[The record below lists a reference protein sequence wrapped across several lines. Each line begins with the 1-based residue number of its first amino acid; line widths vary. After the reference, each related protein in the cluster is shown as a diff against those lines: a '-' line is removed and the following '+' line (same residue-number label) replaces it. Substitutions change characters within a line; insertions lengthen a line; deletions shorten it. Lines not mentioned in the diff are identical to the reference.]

1 MSHPIQDLVSPPDD
15 FVGFPMEF
23 NRRSIGEVFECRA
36 AEYADRLAVKDG
48 PSSLTYAELNEQA
61 NRIARAVREQV
72 PDGDRPV
79 VVLVK
84 KDPSG
89 IAAVLGVVK
98 AGVSVLLLDRSFPTR
113 RIRSIVEDVNAR
125 LLVVNGEPGE
135 WASQM
140 ADSGR
145 RVLNVDDP
153 LNCCSSANLDL
164 QVKAEELKVLFFTSG
179 SSGSP
184 KGIVHNHRTLLDSL
198 WWQYNSLKISPSDR
212 ISLLGTLGHIAFI
225 IDLLRGLLNG
235 ASVFPYDIIE
245 EGMDNL
251 PSWLRKEEITVYH
264 SVPSVFRHFAMRLHG
279 DGGFP
284 NLRLIHLGGETVTAS
299 DVDAYRRHF
308 SDSCVLLNNLGST
321 EVPAMRQFFMNKNTH
336 LKEGIV
342 PVGYPVPDRQIVL
355 LDDTGTAVAP
365 DQVGEITVR
374 SRHLALG
381 YWNRPDLTREVFS
394 SLPDG
399 ASCRTYRTGDLGRLD
414 SSGCLYYLGRKDA
427 QVKLRG
433 IRIEPGEVENELL
446 SHPAVTEAVVLAQE
460 DAQGRNYLVAFATVD
475 KNHTPSTPEGLN
487 EFLRGRLPSGMQPRR
502 VVLLD
507 LLPRTTTGKIDR
519 RAVGELDLQQQSQGS
534 ESDLAEMSPLEQEL
548 AALWQENLGFG
559 PIGRHSDYFDL
570 GGDSLHA
577 TDLTAKM
584 SGKLGVP
591 LPLNIL
597 VQAPTIE
604 ALTRY
609 VRDAQSAPEISGLVV
624 LQSGGAKPPLF
635 VLPGAGGGI
644 FIFRR
649 LTPYLRDERSVYGL
663 SLPDLNMSRRP
674 WNSIE
679 TLASQALDSIIS
691 LQPDGPYFLCGF
703 SSGGVIAWE
712 IASQLQRMEK
722 LVALVVL
729 LDTMGLGVSPNLPF
743 GKAGR
748 IEQAYS
754 TMFACRQKLRLHSEA
769 LQRLGLRGKVSYLN
783 HNTRKRL
790 WRMCR
795 SLVNRPQAL
804 NGSPGVDF
812 SRRMFDALR
821 HYEPRE
827 YEGRI
832 VLIRAA
838 HQLSPVAYRDRTL
851 GWGELATS
859 GIEVYEVTGFH
870 HSILLEPQVCTVGTI
885 LSKILKNYSAEQP
898 AKL

>member
-1 MSHPIQDLVSPPDD
+1 MSHPLQDLVPSPDD
-15 FVGFPMEF
+15 FVGFPREYIE
-23 NRRSIGEVFECRA
+23 RSIGEVFECRA
-36 AEYADRLAVKDG
+36 VEYADRLAVKDG
-48 PSSLTYAELNEQA
+48 PSSLTYAKLNEQA
-61 NRIARAVREQV
+61 NRIARAVREEV
-72 PDGDRPV
+72 PDGNRPV

-89 IAAVLGVVK
+89 ITAVLGVVK

-113 RIRSIVEDVNAR
+113 RIRSIVEDVDAR
-125 LLVVNGEPGE
+125 LLVVNGEPGD

-264 SVPSVFRHFAMRLHG
+264 SVPSVFRHFAMRLHS
-279 DGGFP
+279 DGAFP

-299 DVDAYRRHF
+299 DVDAYKRHF

-321 EVPAMRQFFMNKNTH
+321 EVPTMRQFFMNKHTH

-342 PVGYPVPDRQIVL
+342 PVGYAVPDRQIVL
-355 LDDTGTAVAP
+355 LDAAGTAVAP
-365 DQVGEITVR
+365 NQVGEITVR

-381 YWNRPDLTREVFS
+381 YWNRPDLTREAFS
-394 SLPDG
+394 SSPNG
-399 ASCRTYRTGDLGRLD
+399 EPWRICRTGDLGRLD
-414 SSGCLYYLGRKDA
+414 SSRCLYHLGRKDA

-433 IRIEPGEVENELL
+433 IRIEPGEIENQLL

-548 AALWQENLGFG
+548 N
-559 PIGRHSDYFDL
+559 
-570 GGDSLHA
+570 
-577 TDLTAKM
+577 
-584 SGKLGVP
+584 
-591 LPLNIL
+591 
-597 VQAPTIE
+597 
-604 ALTRY
+604 
-609 VRDAQSAPEISGLVV
+609 
-624 LQSGGAKPPLF
+624 
-635 VLPGAGGGI
+635 
-644 FIFRR
+644 
-649 LTPYLRDERSVYGL
+649 
-663 SLPDLNMSRRP
+663 
-674 WNSIE
+674 
-679 TLASQALDSIIS
+679 
-691 LQPDGPYFLCGF
+691 
-703 SSGGVIAWE
+703 
-712 IASQLQRMEK
+712 
-722 LVALVVL
+722 
-729 LDTMGLGVSPNLPF
+729 
-743 GKAGR
+743 
-748 IEQAYS
+748 
-754 TMFACRQKLRLHSEA
+754 
-769 LQRLGLRGKVSYLN
+769 
-783 HNTRKRL
+783 
-790 WRMCR
+790 
-795 SLVNRPQAL
+795 
-804 NGSPGVDF
+804 
-812 SRRMFDALR
+812 
-821 HYEPRE
+821 
-827 YEGRI
+827 
-832 VLIRAA
+832 
-838 HQLSPVAYRDRTL
+838 
-851 GWGELATS
+851 
-859 GIEVYEVTGFH
+859 
-870 HSILLEPQVCTVGTI
+870 
-885 LSKILKNYSAEQP
+885 
-898 AKL
+898 

>member
-1 MSHPIQDLVSPPDD
+1 MSHPFQDLVPPPHD
-15 FVGFPMEF
+15 FTGFPREYIE
-23 NRRSIGEVFECRA
+23 RSIGEVFECRA
-36 AEYADRLAVKDG
+36 VEYADRLAVKDG

-61 NRIARAVREQV
+61 NRIARAVTEQV
-72 PDGDRPV
+72 QDRARPV
-79 VVLVK
+79 AVLVR
-84 KDPSG
+84 KDLSG

-98 AGVSVLLLDRSFPTR
+98 AGVSLLLLDRSFPTT
-113 RIRSIVEDVNAR
+113 RIRSIVEDVDAR
-125 LLVVNGEPGE
+125 LLVVNGGLGD

-153 LNCCSSANLDL
+153 LNRYSSANLDL

-184 KGIVHNHRTLLDSL
+184 KGIVHNHPTFLHSL
-198 WWQYNSLKISPSDR
+198 WCQSNSLKISPSDR
-212 ISLLGTLGHIAFI
+212 LSLLGTLGHIVFI
-225 IDLLRGLLNG
+225 TDLLRGLLNG
-235 ASVFPYDIIE
+235 ACVCPYDIIE
-245 EGMDNL
+245 EGVGHL
-251 PSWLRKEEITVYH
+251 PSWLQKEEITIYH
-264 SVPSVFRHFAMRLHG
+264 SVPSIFRHFAMRLQG
-279 DGGFP
+279 NGNFP
-284 NLRLIHLGGETVTAS
+284 NLRLIHLGGETVTAN
-299 DVDAYRRHF
+299 DVDAYKRHF

-321 EVPAMRQFFMNKNTH
+321 EVPAMRQFFMNKNTR

-365 DQVGEITVR
+365 NQVGEITVR
-374 SRHLALG
+374 SRHLAIG

-394 SLPDG
+394 SSPNG
-399 ASCRTYRTGDLGRLD
+399 EPWRICRTGDLGRLD
-414 SSGCLYYLGRKDA
+414 SKGCLYHLGRKDD

-433 IRIEPGEVENELL
+433 IRIEPGEIENELL
-446 SHPAVTEAVVLAQE
+446 SHPAVNEAVVLAQE
-460 DAQGRNYLVAFATVD
+460 DAQGRSYLVACVTVD
-475 KNHTPSTPEGLN
+475 KNHTPPTPEGLN

-502 VVLLD
+502 VVLLKV
-507 LLPRTTTGKIDR
+507 LPRTTTGKIDR
-519 RAVGELDLQQQSQGS
+519 RAVGELDLQRQSQGS
-534 ESDLAEMSPLEQEL
+534 ESDLAEMSPLEQDL

-584 SGKLGVP
+584 TDKLGVP

-597 VQAPTIE
+597 VKAPTIE

-609 VRDAQSAPEISGLVV
+609 VRDARSAPEISGLVV

-644 FIFRR
+644 FIFRN

-663 SLPDLNMSRRP
+663 SLADLNMSQRP

-722 LVALVVL
+722 PVALVVF
-729 LDTMGLGVSPNLPF
+729 LDTMGPGVSPNLPF
-743 GKAGR
+743 RKAGR
-748 IEQAYS
+748 IEQAYNAI
-754 TMFACRQKLRLHSEA
+754 FACRQKLRLHSGA

-812 SRRMFDALR
+812 NPRIFNALR
-821 HYEPRE
+821 HYEPRD
-827 YEGRI
+827 YEGRVI
-832 VLIRAA
+832 LIRAA
-838 HQLSPVAYRDRTL
+838 QQLSPVAYRDRTL

-859 GIEVYEVTGFH
+859 GIEVYEVSGFH
-870 HSILLEPQVCTVGTI
+870 HSILLEPQLCTVGTI
-885 LSKILKNYSAEQP
+885 LSKILKTYSAVQP